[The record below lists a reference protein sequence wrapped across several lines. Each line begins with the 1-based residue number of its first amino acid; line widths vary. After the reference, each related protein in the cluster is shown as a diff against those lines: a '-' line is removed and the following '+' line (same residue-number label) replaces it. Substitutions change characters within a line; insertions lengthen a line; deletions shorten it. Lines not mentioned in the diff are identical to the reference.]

1 MTSDSSSETTRRFQ
15 RELNAG
21 TTSLAILAL
30 LERSGEPMYG
40 YQIARLLQEAAG
52 GGLLKQGTI
61 YPLLRTME
69 SRRLLS
75 SEIEPSDSGP
85 PRRYYEITEDGRETL
100 ALWAGAWRRT
110 ARFVDEMLAGVE
122 TAGSGGNDD

>member
-1 MTSDSSSETTRRFQ
+1 MTPDSPTETTRRFQ

-30 LERSGEPMYG
+30 LGRSGEPMYG

-52 GGLLKQGTI
+52 EGLLKQGTI

-75 SEIEPSDSGP
+75 SAIEPSQSGP
-85 PRRYYEITEDGRETL
+85 PRRYYTITDEGRETL

-110 ARFVDEMLAGVE
+110 ARFVDEMLAG
-122 TAGSGGNDD
+122 AGGAGPGGEDD